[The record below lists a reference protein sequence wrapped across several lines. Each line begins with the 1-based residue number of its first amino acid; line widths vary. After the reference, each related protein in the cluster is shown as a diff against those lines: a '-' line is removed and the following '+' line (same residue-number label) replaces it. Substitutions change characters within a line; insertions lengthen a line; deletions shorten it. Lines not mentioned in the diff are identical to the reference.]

1 MWFKQLVIKNINK
14 DFLILPKK
22 YKGENGPLTFRPGFK
37 CQYWVEGTEII
48 GGNKYD
54 WLFKKN
60 LFSVFTVHKF
70 KRNKKI
76 VQSNFNQRQ
85 KQNPQNFKPLV

>member
-1 MWFKQLVIKNINK
+1 MVPWLLDQVLSVNIEWKELKSLEKTNMT
-14 DFLILPKK
+14 D
-22 YKGENGPLTFRPGFK
+22 
-37 CQYWVEGTEII
+37 
-48 GGNKYD
+48 
-54 WLFKKN
+54 FKKKI

-85 KQNPQNFKPLV
+85 KQNPQNFKPLA